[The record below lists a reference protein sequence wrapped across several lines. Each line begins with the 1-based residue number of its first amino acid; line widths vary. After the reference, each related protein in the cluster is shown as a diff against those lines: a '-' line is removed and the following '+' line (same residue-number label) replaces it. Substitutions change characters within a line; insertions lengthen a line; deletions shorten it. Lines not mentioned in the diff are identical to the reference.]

1 MLPKPLKILLID
13 DDEDDCVLTQSLLA
27 EIDHLEIEL
36 EWESRYETAL
46 SLIAAKAYH
55 AYLVDYRLGKHTGVE
70 LLQRIVE
77 LGIKAPVIMLTG
89 LGSETIA
96 VEAMRAGAADYIPKS
111 AVSRPALERILSTSV
126 EKYLLRLVIDEK
138 HRALATSNQELL
150 HRNDEI
156 QHFYHT
162 VSHELKTPLTAMR
175 EFVSIVL
182 EGLTGPLN
190 EQQREYLQI
199 AKDSCD
205 QMTFHLN
212 DLLDATRLDI
222 GKLRITPRQT
232 SIESVLNQAI
242 ASMALSAT
250 QGGIRLQQELQTDLR
265 EVFIDERRINQV
277 IINLIGNALKFTSK
291 GGRITVKVDDD
302 SRHPGHIR
310 VSVHDTGCGIE
321 SDNLERI
328 FDRLYQVPDD
338 RGQCAD
344 GLGLGLYISR
354 EIVRLHGG
362 ELSVESTPGVGS
374 VFSFYFGVEPR
385 LSG

>member
-1 MLPKPLKILLID
+1 MPKPLKILLID

-27 EIDHLEIEL
+27 EIEHLEIEL
-36 EWESRYETAL
+36 EWESRYEKAL
-46 SLIAAKAYH
+46 SLIAAKTYH
-55 AYLVDYRLGKHTGVE
+55 AYLVDYQLGEHTGVE
-70 LLQRIVE
+70 LLQRIIE
-77 LGIKAPVIMLTG
+77 QGIKAPIIMLTG

-111 AVSRPALERILSTSV
+111 ALSRQALERILTNSV
-126 EKYLLRLVIDEK
+126 EKYLLRLAIEEK

-150 HRNDEI
+150 RRNDEI
-156 QHFYHT
+156 QRFYHT

-182 EGLTGPLN
+182 EGLTGSLN
-190 EQQREYLQI
+190 DQQREYLQI

-205 QMTFHLN
+205 QLAFHLN

-232 SIESVLNQAI
+232 SIESVLTQAI
-242 ASMALSAT
+242 ASMTLSAT
-250 QGGIRLQQELQTDLR
+250 QAEILLQQEIQPDLR
-265 EVFIDERRINQV
+265 EVFIDGRRINQV
-277 IINLIGNALKFTSK
+277 INNLISNALKFTSK
-291 GGRITVKVDDD
+291 GGRITVKVGDD
-302 SRHPGHIR
+302 SQHPGHIR

-321 SDNLERI
+321 PDNLERI
-328 FDRLYQVPDD
+328 FDRLYQVRDD
-338 RGQCAD
+338 LGQRAD

-362 ELSVESTPGVGS
+362 ELSAESTPGVGS
-374 VFSFYFGVEPR
+374 VFSFYLPIAPKP
-385 LSG
+385 SG

>member
-27 EIDHLEIEL
+27 EIEHLEIEL
-36 EWESRYETAL
+36 EWESRYDTAL
-46 SLIAAKAYH
+46 SLIATKAYH
-55 AYLVDYRLGKHTGVE
+55 AYLVDYRLGEHTGVE
-70 LLQRIVE
+70 LLQRIIE
-77 LGIKAPVIMLTG
+77 QGIKAPVIMLTG

-111 AVSRPALERILSTSV
+111 AVSRQALERILTNSV
-126 EKYLLRLVIDEK
+126 EKYLLRLAIEEK
-138 HRALATSNQELL
+138 HLALAMSNQELRR
-150 HRNDEI
+150 RNDEI

-182 EGLTGPLN
+182 EELTGPLN

-222 GKLRITPRQT
+222 GKLRISPRQT
-232 SIESVLNQAI
+232 SIAPVVTQVI
-242 ASMALSAT
+242 ASMALSAN
-250 QGGIRLQQELQTDLR
+250 QAGVQLQQELQPDLR

-277 IINLIGNALKFTSK
+277 IANLIGNALKFTAQ
-291 GGRITVKVDDD
+291 GGRITVRVSDD
-302 SRHPGHIR
+302 SQHPGHIR
-310 VSVHDTGCGIE
+310 ISVHDTGCGIE
-321 SDNLERI
+321 QDNIERI
-328 FDRLYQVPDD
+328 FDRLYQVRDEL
-338 RGQCAD
+338 GQRAD

-374 VFSFYFGVEPR
+374 VFSFYLPKDHKP
-385 LSG
+385 SD